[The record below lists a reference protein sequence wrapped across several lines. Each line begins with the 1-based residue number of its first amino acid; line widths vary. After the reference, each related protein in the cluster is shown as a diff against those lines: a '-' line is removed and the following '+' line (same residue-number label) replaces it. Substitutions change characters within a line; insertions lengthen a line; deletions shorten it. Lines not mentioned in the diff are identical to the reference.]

1 MARKNKNKRT
11 RTVSERADYREGGSV
26 IGVIRKVLQEGGR
39 LSYGGTGKGA
49 KGQQADYS
57 QTSTNGGNAG

>member
-26 IGVIRKVLQEGGR
+26 IGVIR
-39 LSYGGTGKGA
+39 
-49 KGQQADYS
+49 
-57 QTSTNGGNAG
+57 